1 MSTSFS
7 RRWRISLPFVL
18 ALFTLVGLILAA
30 SLAWSNPY
38 DGVETVF
45 PTGEVVEIAP
55 GSPAFGNLVE
65 GDIVKSVDG
74 VPWDNAFN
82 TYMGKRAGDQVEV
95 IVSRNNHL
103 EKVTLTLADPP
114 LEKLLI
120 RLVPILVAL
129 VFWGI
134 GLGVQAFTP
143 ADSAAAMFFFWC
155 QAISIML
162 ATGLI
167 SGQGPLWISGVF
179 NFTLWLIGPLS
190 VHFHLRFP
198 QNLSIRFQ
206 RYALYLLYTTAI
218 LAGLPLLFFGPS
230 VDRSAVWFSQLLA
243 IQRFFLALN
252 LLLVVFLLVYAYRNA
267 TSSGVRGKIRIVA
280 LGGGLSALLLV
291 TLTILP
297 DALLKQAFL
306 PYSFAFLLLGVLPMT
321 YGYAIFRHRL
331 IEIEQHVNRGAT
343 YILVFSTLGAF
354 YLILYAVAHEL
365 FSRTIISEPVINTI
379 LVLILAAVYQ
389 PLKRTVQ
396 RLVDTVFYGGWY
408 DYRSAVTEITQ
419 GLEQVTDLNV
429 LAKTVGERLRK
440 TLRLEDV
447 CIFLRDLEGDFSVI
461 QTSSQTEEAS
471 DRPSL
476 SFSVLPRTSLAYLL
490 KIGAVERNTLR
501 EQLSEVTLT
510 PEEHQLLNS
519 EQVNLWVPVIGHGE
533 VQGLLALGPKMGGDI
548 FSGEDLDILRLVT
561 RQVGPVIEN
570 IHLVTRLREYAVE
583 LEKRV
588 EERTA
593 ELHESKERVEAILAS
608 VGDGV
613 IVTDLKGRI
622 LAVNNAFE
630 EQSGY
635 QAVEMIDQGLFEILA
650 GFNSPDKLE
659 EIRSTLERSVVWSGE
674 LINQRKS
681 GRQYDVLLTIAPV
694 RDQKGNLVSY
704 VGSQHDI
711 TRQKE
716 LDRLKDRFV
725 SDVSHELRTPTTNI
739 SLFLELMENASEE
752 KRTEFLSVLKDQSQL
767 LKKLVEDILD
777 LSRLAVGKVKKPE
790 FQPVD
795 LNLIAD
801 QVVTAHKPFAESH
814 GLSLEFKPENN
825 LPLAQGV
832 QNQISRVVTNLVANA
847 VQYTPEG
854 KVVVET
860 YQTNGCIGLSV
871 SDTGMG
877 IDPDDLPHLFE
888 RFYRGKQV
896 SQSKTHGTGLGLAIV
911 KEILELHDG
920 DIDISSELGKGS
932 TFQIWLPTPEEE
944 VENG

>member
-18 ALFTLVGLILAA
+18 ALFTLVALILTA
-30 SLAWSNPY
+30 SLAWTNPY
-38 DGVETVF
+38 DGIESLY
-45 PTGEVVEIAP
+45 PTGEVGAIAP
-55 GSPAFGNLVE
+55 GSPADGKLLE

-74 VPWDNAFN
+74 IPWDNAYN
-82 TYMGKRAGDQVEV
+82 TYLGKHGGDQVEV
-95 IVSRNNHL
+95 IVERNGQL
-103 EKVTLTLADPP
+103 EKVNFTLADPP
-114 LEKLLI
+114 LEKILI

-143 ADSAAAMFFFWC
+143 ADSAAVVFFYWC
-155 QAISIML
+155 QAIAVML
-162 ATGLI
+162 AAGAA
-167 SGQGPLWISGVF
+167 SQGPLWVSGLF
-179 NFTLWLIGPLS
+179 NFMLWLVGPLS

-206 RYALYLLYTTAI
+206 RYGLFLLYFIAVA
-218 LAGLPLLFFGPS
+218 AGIVFLFFGTNL
-230 VDRSAVWFSQLLA
+230 DRSAVWFSQLLS

-365 FSRTIISEPVINTI
+365 FSRTMVSEPVINTI
-379 LVLILAAVYQ
+379 LVLILASVYQ

-408 DYRSAVTEITQ
+408 DYRSAITEITQ
-419 GLEQVTDLNV
+419 GLEQVTDLNI
-429 LAKTVGERLRK
+429 LGRTVGERLRK
-440 TLRLEDV
+440 TLRLEDACV
-447 CIFLRDLEGDFSVI
+447 FLRDLEGDFSVI
-461 QTSSQTEEAS
+461 QTSSQADESS
-471 DRPSL
+471 DHQPL

-501 EQLSEVTLT
+501 EQLSEVVLT

-613 IVTDLKGRI
+613 VVTDLEGRI
-622 LAVNNAFE
+622 LTMNNAFE

-635 QAVEMIDQGLFEILA
+635 QAQDLVGQVLFEML
-650 GFNSPDKLE
+650 GGYNPSDKLE
-659 EIRSTLERSVVWSGE
+659 EIRSTLDRSVVWSGE
-674 LINQRKS
+674 LVNQRKN
-681 GRQYDVLLTIAPV
+681 GRQYDILLTIAPV

-739 SLFLELMENASEE
+739 SLFLELMENAPEE
-752 KRTEFLSVLKDQSQL
+752 KRSEFLTVLKNQSQL

-801 QVVTAHKPFAESH
+801 QVITAHKPFAESH
-814 GLSLEFKPENN
+814 GLSLEFLPDSD
-825 LPLAQGV
+825 LPLAFGV

-860 YQTNGCIGLSV
+860 SRSNGRIGLSV
-871 SDTGMG
+871 TDTGMG

-911 KEILELHDG
+911 KEILELHEG
-920 DIDISSELGKGS
+920 NINISSELGKGS
-932 TFQIWLPTPEEE
+932 TFKIWLPMPEEE
-944 VENG
+944 VVNE